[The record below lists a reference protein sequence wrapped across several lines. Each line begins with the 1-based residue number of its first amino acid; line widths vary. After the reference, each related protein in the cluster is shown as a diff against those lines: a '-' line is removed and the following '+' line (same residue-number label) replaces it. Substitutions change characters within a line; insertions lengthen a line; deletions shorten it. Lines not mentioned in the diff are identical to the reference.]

1 MRSKSFLATVVI
13 LAIGVLLGAWIV
25 LGEKSHGPEDEHG
38 HGHGAE
44 ESAEAAAEKGPHGGR
59 MLREGDFAVEMTI
72 FERGVPPELRI
83 YAFENGKPLAPDE
96 AKVQVQLERLGAPP
110 ETIPL
115 RARQDF
121 LQSEGEIEEPHSF
134 KVSVLAERGGRSHR
148 WAYEQEEGRVRMDNQ
163 TAAKAGID
171 VRAAGPAKIRSTL
184 ELQGEIQFN
193 RDRMAHVVP
202 QLAGVVVQSAKNLG
216 DQVKKGEVL
225 AVIQSKALADLR
237 SEYLAAQTRL
247 ELAKGTH
254 DREKQLWE
262 EKISAQQDYLAAR
275 NALAEAQIAHRAVE
289 QKLLALGLSREAAT
303 RGGADTL
310 TRYEIR
316 APIDG
321 VVIEKHIAA
330 GEAVKEDATIFAI
343 ADLSS
348 VWAEMNVYPKDLD
361 RVKVGQKVT
370 VRASTSKTEAEG
382 RISYVGSLVGEQT
395 RSAKARVTLAN
406 PERSWRPGLFVT
418 VELVQAETEVAV
430 DVQVGER
437 QTSRDGKVGFGRFGD
452 VFEARPVELGRS
464 DGKHVE
470 VVKGLEPGARYA
482 ASNTFVLKADLGKA
496 GAQHSH

>member
-1 MRSKSFLATVVI
+1 MRSKSFLATAVI
-13 LAIGVLLGAWIV
+13 LVVGVLLGAWIL
-25 LGEKSHGPEDEHG
+25 LGAQERGPEDEHG
-38 HGHGAE
+38 HDDKKL
-44 ESAEAAAEKGPHGGR
+44 AAVEAEKGPHGGR
-59 MLREGDFAVEMTI
+59 MLREGNFAIEMSI
-72 FERGVPPELRI
+72 FESGVPPELRI
-83 YAFENGKPLAPDE
+83 YAFEKGKPLAPGE
-96 AKVQVQLERLGAPP
+96 AKVQIQLERLGTPP
-110 ETIPL
+110 EAVAL

-121 LQSEGEIEEPHSF
+121 LQSEREIEEPHSF
-134 KVSVLAERGGRSHR
+134 KVAVLAERGGRSYR
-148 WAYEQEEGRVRMDNQ
+148 WTYEQQEGRVQMDDP
-163 TAAKAGID
+163 TAAKAGIE

-225 AVIQSKALADLR
+225 VVIQSQTLADLR
-237 SEYLAAQTRL
+237 SEHQAAQTRL
-247 ELAKGTH
+247 ELARTTH

-262 EKISAQQDYLAAR
+262 EKITAQQDYLAAR

-289 QKLLALGLSREAAT
+289 QKLLALGQGTAT

-321 VVIEKHIAA
+321 VVIEKHVAV
-330 GEAVKEDATIFAI
+330 GEGAKQDVTIFVI

-361 RVKVGQKVT
+361 LVKLGQRVT
-370 VRASTSKTEAEG
+370 VRASPLKVEAEG
-382 RISYVGSLVGEQT
+382 RVAYVGSLVGEQT
-395 RSAKARVTLAN
+395 RSAKARVTLSN

-418 VELVQAETEVAV
+418 VELVREETEVPVAV
-430 DVQVGER
+430 PLDAI
-437 QTSRDGKVGFGRFGD
+437 QTYRDGKVVFGRFGD
-452 VFEARPVELGRS
+452 AFEARPVELGRS
-464 DGKHVE
+464 DGKRVE
-470 VVKGLEPGARYA
+470 VLKGLKPGTRYA

-496 GAQHSH
+496 GAAHDH

>member
-1 MRSKSFLATVVI
+1 MRSKSVLATAVI
-13 LAIGVLLGAWIV
+13 LAVGVLLGAWIL
-25 LGEKSHGPEDEHG
+25 LGAQPHGPEDEHG
-38 HGHGAE
+38 HGAE
-44 ESAEAAAEKGPHGGR
+44 DSADAAVEKGPHGGR
-59 MLREGDFAVEMTI
+59 MLREGGFGLEMTI

-83 YAFENGKPLAPDE
+83 YAFDKGKPIAPGE
-96 AKVQVQLERLGAPP
+96 AKVQVQLERLGASP

-121 LQSEGEIEEPHSF
+121 LQSEREIEEPHSF
-134 KVSVLAERGGRSHR
+134 KVNVLAERGGRTYR
-148 WAYEQEEGRVRMDNQ
+148 WAYEQQEGRVRMDEQ
-163 TAAKAGID
+163 TAAKAGIE

-202 QLAGVVVQSAKNLG
+202 QLAGVLLQSTKNLG
-216 DQVKKGEVL
+216 DPVKKGEVL

-237 SEYLAAQTRL
+237 SDHLAAQTRL
-247 ELAKGTH
+247 ELAKSTH

-289 QKLLALGLSREAAT
+289 QKLLAFGLGPDAT
-303 RGGADTL
+303 RRGGADTL

-321 VVIEKHIAA
+321 VVIEKHVAA
-330 GEAVKEDATIFAI
+330 GEAVKEDATIFTI

-348 VWAEMNVYPKDLD
+348 VWAEMNVYPKDLNL
-361 RVKVGQKVT
+361 VKLGQKVT
-370 VRASTSKTEAEG
+370 VRASTLNAQAEG
-382 RISYVGSLVGEQT
+382 RVSYVGSLVGEQT
-395 RSAKARVTLAN
+395 RSAKARVVLPN
-406 PERSWRPGLFVT
+406 PERTWRPGLFVT
-418 VELVQAETEVAV
+418 VELVQQETQVPVAV
-430 DVQVGER
+430 PVGAI
-437 QTSRDGKVGFGRFGD
+437 QAYRDWKVVFGRFGD

-464 DGKHVE
+464 DGIQVE
-470 VVKGLEPGARYA
+470 VVKGLEPGTRYA

-496 GAQHSH
+496 GASHDH

>member
-25 LGEKSHGPEDEHG
+25 LGEQSHGLEDEHG
-38 HGHGAE
+38 HGAE
-44 ESAEAAAEKGPHGGR
+44 KSAEAAAEKGPHGGR
-59 MLREGDFAVEMTI
+59 MLREGDFALEMTI

-83 YAFENGKPLAPDE
+83 YAFEKGKALPPLE
-96 AKVQVQLERLGAPP
+96 AKVQVRLERLGAPP

-115 RARQDF
+115 HVRQDF
-121 LQSEGEIEEPHSF
+121 LQSEREIDEPHSF
-134 KVSVLAERGGRSHR
+134 KVNVFAEHGGRSYR
-148 WAYEQEEGRVRMDNQ
+148 WTYDQQEGRVRMDDQ
-163 TAAKAGID
+163 TAAKAGIE

-184 ELQGEIQFN
+184 ELQGEIQIN

-225 AVIQSKALADLR
+225 AVIRSKALADMR
-237 SEYLAAQTRL
+237 SEHMAAQTRL
-247 ELAKGTH
+247 ELAKSTH

-275 NALAEAQIAHRAVE
+275 NALAEAEIAHRAVE
-289 QKLLALGLSREAAT
+289 QKLLALGLTHAAAQ
-303 RGGADTL
+303 RGGTDTL

-321 VVIEKHIAA
+321 VVIEKHVAA

-343 ADLSS
+343 ADLSN
-348 VWAEMNVYPKDLD
+348 VWAEMNVYPKDLNLV
-361 RVKVGQKVT
+361 RLGQNVT
-370 VRASTSKTEAEG
+370 VRASSLNAQAEG
-382 RISYVGSLVGEQT
+382 RVSYVGSLVGEQT
-395 RSAKARVTLAN
+395 RSAKARVTLPN
-406 PERSWRPGLFVT
+406 PDRTWRPGMFVT
-418 VELVQAETEVAV
+418 VEVVQEETEVALAV
-430 DVQVGER
+430 PVGAI
-437 QTSRDGKVGFGRFGD
+437 QTYRDWKVVFGRFGD

-464 DGKHVE
+464 DGKQVE
-470 VVKGLEPGARYA
+470 VVKGLEPGMRYA

-496 GAQHSH
+496 GASHDH